1 VAHLDGVVLADPSS
15 VMHNADLMPPR
26 FNRPVSITWRKT
38 NKPLTEEARLVPR
51 GQRYATEQN
60 VLWALTELPGGE
72 HLRRNVIHPLLTKKP
87 VVKWLNH
94 EASLDAAEL
103 EPRTRQISTYALQEY
118 FVPKRNFVRFA
129 QEMAKVL
136 VERSVE
142 AVNVS
147 IRHSPKDTVSCM
159 PWAKEEVLSF
169 VLYYKQRTHQ
179 RAQNHVALWTRELV
193 DAALSCEGRYYLPYQ
208 LHATR
213 SQFEQAYPE
222 IVTLRQI
229 KKKWD
234 PHAGFSNSL
243 WAKYL

>member
-1 VAHLDGVVLADPSS
+1 
-15 VMHNADLMPPR
+15 
-26 FNRPVSITWRKT
+26 
-38 NKPLTEEARLVPR
+38 
-51 GQRYATEQN
+51 
-60 VLWALTELPGGE
+60 
-72 HLRRNVIHPLLTKKP
+72 
-87 VVKWLNH
+87 
-94 EASLDAAEL
+94 
-103 EPRTRQISTYALQEY
+103 
-118 FVPKRNFVRFA
+118 VRFA